1 MKEILVIPKK
11 KPLESPK
18 SLEEF
23 KELLDKPQLLYSLYI
38 HSLAHE
44 YSDFLRK
51 TRIEEENNQRYQDQF
66 LLEKIKSRAPSLTGT
81 EFESYLNEELPIIVT
96 EIVAVEFDKRMDS
109 ILENARRVAREEVQI
124 SFTKPLKEQ
133 ENFADVLND
142 LRNYISKSSL
152 PNPEIY
158 FKEIGNQK
166 IINVLIDDT
175 ENYVE
180 QLNIFSDIVNNI
192 YIKFH
197 LDLEILLFEKGEII
211 TPFYEMGFK
220 KFDNMGVLK

>member
-18 SLEEF
+18 SIEEF
-23 KELLDKPQLLYSLYI
+23 KELLDQPQLLYSLYI

-51 TRIEEENNQRYQDQF
+51 QKIHEEKSHRYQDQF
-66 LLEKIKSRAPSLTGT
+66 LLEKIKSRAPNLTWS
-81 EFESYLNEELPIIVT
+81 EFEYYLNEELPIVVK
-96 EIVAVEFDKRMDS
+96 EIVAIEFDKRMDA
-109 ILENARRVAREEVQI
+109 ILENARRVAREEIQI

-133 ENFADVLND
+133 ENFATVLKD
-142 LRNYISKSSL
+142 LRNYILKSSL

-158 FKEIGNQK
+158 FKEIGKQK
-166 IINVLIDDT
+166 IINVVIDDT
-175 ENYVE
+175 ENYVDH
-180 QLNIFSDIVNNI
+180 LNIFSDIVNNI

-211 TPFYEMGFK
+211 TPFYELGFK
-220 KFDNMGVLK
+220 KFDDTGVLK